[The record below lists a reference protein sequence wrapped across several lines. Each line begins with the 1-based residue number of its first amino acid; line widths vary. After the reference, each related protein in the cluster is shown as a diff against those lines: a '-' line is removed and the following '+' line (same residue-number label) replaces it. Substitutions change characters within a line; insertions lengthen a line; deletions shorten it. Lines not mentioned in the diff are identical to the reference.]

1 MEKDKKE
8 FVIILIGGM
17 VAIVT
22 SLVVNHVIL
31 GL

>member
-17 VAIVT
+17 IAIVT
-22 SLVVNHVIL
+22 SMIVNHVIL
-31 GL
+31 KL

>member
-17 VAIVT
+17 IAIIT

>member
-17 VAIVT
+17 IAIVT

>member
-17 VAIVT
+17 VAIIT